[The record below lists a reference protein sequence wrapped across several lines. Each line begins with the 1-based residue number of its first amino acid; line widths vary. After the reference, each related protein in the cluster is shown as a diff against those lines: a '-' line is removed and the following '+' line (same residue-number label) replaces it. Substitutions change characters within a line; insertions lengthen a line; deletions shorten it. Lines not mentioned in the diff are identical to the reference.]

1 MGLKRFVSSMLRS
14 AQLRS
19 SKAGELVSGC
29 PPVFNKDGMWN
40 AMVQRQV
47 QVKAARG
54 PRKPQEYGL
63 EKQPG
68 RNPGEL
74 VPNATQRLPRKRCWL
89 TKRTDFQLQKN

>member
-19 SKAGELVSGC
+19 TKAGELAAGC

-47 QVKAARG
+47 QNKATSG
-54 PRKPQEYGL
+54 SGKTKENDP
-63 EKQPG
+63 EKQS
-68 RNPGEL
+68 GEL
-74 VPNATQRLPRKRCWL
+74 APNAARLPRKRCWL
-89 TKRTDFQLQKN
+89 TKRTDPQLQKK